1 MVKNPPAQARDT
13 GSIKKEVKKKW
24 SESFKKKKIR
34 VFFFLNVSF
43 IQFPN
48 YFQGLA
54 RYYRLTDL
62 NSLAIQATVYRSRS
76 HFDKGWRR
84 KFQRTG
90 LIHS

>member
-13 GSIKKEVKKKW
+13 GSIKKEVKKNGLNPL
-24 SESFKKKKIR
+24 KKKIR